1 MVAQQ
6 LLPSV
11 ASSLQNL
18 YGAVLDHQLILQP
31 HVLLKAWGMTLAG
44 LILALSWP
52 LWQRTRQALV
62 AQRSVSE
69 DWQQDSKVRL
79 RLAFSA
85 VMLLAAAA
93 VLYPRMNSV
102 TEGFVLLAL
111 LLFAAAWLLPML
123 LALTLVASL
132 AVVPTKAW
140 LWRWAIGDGWAQ
152 LPVLRTAL
160 MALLLALTANYGV
173 DILVGSFRSALESWL
188 DQRIAADVYVQSDTL
203 STDALLSSPLI
214 RDHHQRNG
222 LMLRWKQRSAMVV
235 GLDTEA
241 PDTLQLPMAQSGHD
255 LADWYQGDAHTILA
269 NEQVRYL
276 AGIELGDTVTLPTP
290 TGNRAFTV
298 AGFYYDY
305 GNPYFQFYLPYAV
318 VEKLWPAAKEKGI
331 ALWLFNAGAKTPT
344 MESDNEIRTR
354 IELSLLEAGAKL
366 GDWIYRDDI
375 LQVSLRIF
383 ERTFAITAA
392 MNALTLGVAG
402 IALLASLL
410 AIHQRRLPEYAHWRA
425 MGVRRREWLLIVLLP
440 LMISVLITWAL
451 SIPLGALL
459 AWFLIQDLNVLS
471 FGWTMPMLLQVWPGL
486 RLALLTCGVVTITLM
501 ITLLQVRYRLPHAIR
516 RLGAEA

>member
-1 MVAQQ
+1 
-6 LLPSV
+6 
-11 ASSLQNL
+11 
-18 YGAVLDHQLILQP
+18 
-31 HVLLKAWGMTLAG
+31 
-44 LILALSWP
+44 
-52 LWQRTRQALV
+52 
-62 AQRSVSE
+62 
-69 DWQQDSKVRL
+69 
-79 RLAFSA
+79 
-85 VMLLAAAA
+85 
-93 VLYPRMNSV
+93 
-102 TEGFVLLAL
+102 
-111 LLFAAAWLLPML
+111 
-123 LALTLVASL
+123 
-132 AVVPTKAW
+132 
-140 LWRWAIGDGWAQ
+140 
-152 LPVLRTAL
+152 
-160 MALLLALTANYGV
+160 
-173 DILVGSFRSALESWL
+173 
-188 DQRIAADVYVQSDTL
+188 
-203 STDALLSSPLI
+203 
-214 RDHHQRNG
+214 
-222 LMLRWKQRSAMVV
+222 
-235 GLDTEA
+235 
-241 PDTLQLPMAQSGHD
+241 
-255 LADWYQGDAHTILA
+255 
-269 NEQVRYL
+269 
-276 AGIELGDTVTLPTP
+276 
-290 TGNRAFTV
+290 
-298 AGFYYDY
+298 
-305 GNPYFQFYLPYAV
+305 
-318 VEKLWPAAKEKGI
+318 
-331 ALWLFNAGAKTPT
+331 